1 MFHKKKNRQGKYNYL
16 VLGRDTS
23 YFVKTNHSDSPKKF
37 SELDIIHMLEVLLNN
52 IFIIFGERV
61 FQRTFGIPMGSEC
74 VPLLANLLHY
84 SYEEVFILGILRLN
98 EKKLARSFD
107 FTFAI

>member
-1 MFHKKKNRQGKYNYL
+1 M
-16 VLGRDTS
+16 S
-23 YFVKTNHSDSPKKF
+23 YFVKTDHSDSPKKF
-37 SELDIIHMLEVLLNN
+37 SETHIKMLEYLLNN

-74 VPLLANLLHY
+74 VPILADLFHY
-84 SYEEVFILGILRLN
+84 SYEEVFIRLN
-98 EKKLARSFD
+98 EKKLAPSFD